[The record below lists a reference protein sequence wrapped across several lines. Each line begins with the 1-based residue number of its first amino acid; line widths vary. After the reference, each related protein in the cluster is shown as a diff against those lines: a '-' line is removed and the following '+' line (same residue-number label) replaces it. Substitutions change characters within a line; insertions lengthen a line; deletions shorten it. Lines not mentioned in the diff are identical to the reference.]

1 MFNELVDFLCRV
13 VSWLFPLR
21 GSVVPAGVGKFPIVF
36 FEIDA
41 RDWLKLLNNEIRN
54 RVN

>member
-13 VSWLFPLR
+13 VSWLFPGGDLWFR
-21 GSVVPAGVGKFPIVF
+21 RVLVSFQSV

>member
-1 MFNELVDFLCRV
+1 MNWLIACVEWFHGCFPGGDLWFRRVLVSFQSD
-13 VSWLFPLR
+13 
-21 GSVVPAGVGKFPIVF
+21 